1 MEVHFGP
8 FFWLFKFIIFNKI
21 LSFSQWL
28 RHIKMK
34 KCQFWNMKIPMYIFD
49 SEIAPFLKIHRRVY
63 LKKQRWK
70 SYLKSTLLLKN
81 LVFLEKYS
89 ISWNKMKCVLK
100 YRNISRTNVSV
111 SLIIWNSS
119 SQFLFRFEK
128 NYSLTSNQYFFTQKL
143 FIDIKSMNIE
153 IVHRNLHHSC
163 NIFTRRIDAF
173 GSLCEWKLKNSYLK
187 SDPLRNFLCTREPCS
202 EEIFWIL

>member
-1 MEVHFGP
+1 MEVHFDH
-8 FFWLFKFIIFNKI
+8 FFSLFKFIIFNKL

-28 RHIKMK
+28 RHIKKK
-34 KCQFWNMKIPMYIFD
+34 KCRFWNMKIPMYIFE
-49 SEIAPFLKIHRRVY
+49 SEIAPFFKIHRRVY

-89 ISWNKMKCVLK
+89 IWWNKTKCVLK
-100 YRNISRTNVSV
+100 YTNISRTTVSV

-128 NYSLTSNQYFFTQKL
+128 IIHWYQINTFLPNNYSLTSN
-143 FIDIKSMNIE
+143 
-153 IVHRNLHHSC
+153 
-163 NIFTRRIDAF
+163 
-173 GSLCEWKLKNSYLK
+173 
-187 SDPLRNFLCTREPCS
+187 P
-202 EEIFWIL
+202 WILKLYIGIYIIFYSITLLENR